1 MYHFK
6 VNDSA
11 FLPHCGCE
19 VEINFDKGSIV
30 SLLGENGIGKTTLL
44 KAISKVQARDGVY
57 VEQKNPDS
65 FFDRSLG
72 KMKELYLLAAA
83 DSLHRKRFSDLWEG
97 FRLSG
102 KETRMLSSLSGG
114 EGQMLKLCFALSLE
128 RDLYLLDEPSQ
139 NLDSQSKM
147 VLCKSLKELVR
158 ENKSILMVEH
168 QLEWDVLPIEIIRL
182 HVVDTVLRRI
192 P

>member
-6 VNDSA
+6 VYDPA

-19 VEINFDKGSIV
+19 VEINFDKGRVV
-30 SLLGENGIGKTTLL
+30 SLLGDNGIGKTTLL
-44 KAISKVQARDGVY
+44 RTISRGQAPNGIV

-65 FFDRSLG
+65 FFDRSLERL
-72 KMKELYLLAAA
+72 KELYLLAAA
-83 DSLHRKRFSDLWEG
+83 DTLNRKRFSYLWDG
-97 FRLSG
+97 FRLG
-102 KETRMLSSLSGG
+102 EKESRMLSSLSGG
-114 EGQMLKLCFALSLE
+114 EGQMLKLCLALSLE
-128 RDLYLLDEPSQ
+128 SELYLLDEPSQ

-147 VLCKSLKELVR
+147 LLSKTLKELVS

-168 QLEWDVLPIEIIRL
+168 QLDWAVLPIEIIRL
-182 HVVDTVLRRI
+182 HIVDNVLRRI